1 MTQILQATCIN
12 GSLVLRE
19 KLSPEMEGKRLKVI
33 VQEATEAEQSEDI
46 TVDQKFAAFLD
57 HAKQYSAKLP
67 ADYKFNRDELYER

>member
-12 GSLVLRE
+12 GNLVLSE

-33 VQEATEAEQSEDI
+33 VQEATETEQSEDY
-46 TVDQKFAAFLD
+46 TAEQKFAAFID

-67 ADYKFNRDELYER
+67 ANYKFNRDELYER